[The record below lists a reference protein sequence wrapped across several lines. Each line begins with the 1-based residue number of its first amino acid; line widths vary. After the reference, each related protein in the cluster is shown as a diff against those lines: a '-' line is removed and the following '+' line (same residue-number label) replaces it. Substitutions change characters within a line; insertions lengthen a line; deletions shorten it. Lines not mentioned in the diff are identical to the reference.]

1 MLRVA
6 VSNDGGVPRT
16 ELVGAGE
23 AWVSSGG
30 SSILGAWSKDS
41 RTGLIRLVEADGDV
55 IRLAP
60 GNSWIEL
67 VPLSGSA
74 DFS

>member
-1 MLRVA
+1 G
-6 VSNDGGVPRT
+6 S
-16 ELVGAGE
+16 GE

-30 SSILGAWSKDS
+30 YSILCTWSMDS
-41 RTGLIRLVEADGDV
+41 RTGLFRLIDGDGDV
-55 IRLAP
+55 VRLAP

-67 VPLSGSA
+67 VPLSGST